1 MGWRYEFEFEEDD
14 RLKEKNKLE
23 KLERIVYLIKEEIEN
38 WDTEAPEE
46 WANILSQV
54 QRFLEE
60 LEDV

>member
-14 RLKEKNKLE
+14 RLKEKSKLE